1 MNNIEKHAL
10 ATAIAIRLIASHPN
24 IILRIEDNGCGFDP
38 EQGVRKALENKR
50 FGLLGMEERVRM
62 MQGAFKILSAPQQGT
77 KIIIE
82 FPGPVTQEPED
93 ITAT

>member
-1 MNNIEKHAL
+1 MNNIEKHAK
-10 ATAIAIRLIASHPN
+10 ATKVDIRLIASHPN
-24 IILRIEDNGCGFDP
+24 IILRLEDNGCGFDP

-62 MQGAFKILSAPQQGT
+62 MQGTFKIHSAPQQGT

-82 FPGPVTQEPED
+82 FPGPVKQEAEV
-93 ITAT
+93 ILT